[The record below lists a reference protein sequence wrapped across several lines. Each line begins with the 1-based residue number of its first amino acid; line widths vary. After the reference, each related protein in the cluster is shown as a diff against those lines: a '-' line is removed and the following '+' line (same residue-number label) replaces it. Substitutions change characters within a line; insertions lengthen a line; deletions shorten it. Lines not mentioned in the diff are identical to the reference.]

1 MATMTPTVTAVPA
14 TATPRPILDAVNV
27 TLPGSLD
34 TLNPLLSRSATVRAL
49 AGLVF
54 LGLLGAA
61 PDGQPIPGLATR
73 WGSADGLTWTFHLD
87 PARRWQDGVAVTSAD
102 VGFTLTLIQEPDS
115 PVDASLHAAWQGIQ
129 IRTPDSATV
138 VLTVPAT
145 IGAGVLDLA
154 TVPILPAHLLAS
166 TPLTALRL
174 SPFASHP
181 VGDGPYRITS
191 ADSLGVTLLSGQAT
205 GRAPRRLTVRTASTG
220 RPAPTS
226 LPAAAG
232 SVALEPTTPGT
243 SGGKV
248 STVTLARPVF
258 VFLNTRD
265 AALGDARVR
274 QALSLAIDR
283 ESLVAGPL
291 HSAGVA
297 LRGPL
302 LPGMWFTKG
311 AAVAPPYSLAAASQA
326 LDAAGWL
333 SNGHGE
339 RQRAGASLTV
349 TLLVDNDPTRLAVAQ
364 AVAVGWQAIGVKAN
378 VEVVGLDGMFRDFLA
393 TGRYQAA
400 LIGLRQRGA
409 LPDLTDIWHSG
420 GALNVSAWSDPL
432 ADAALDATHAAYAA
446 TRQVGYTRFAR
457 RFVDEMP
464 AIPLYLPTARF
475 AVRGLLLPTTTIN
488 DPADVLARAANW
500 RPAP

>member
-1 MATMTPTVTAVPA
+1 VTPVPA
-14 TATPRPILDAVNV
+14 TATPLPVLNVVNV
-27 TLPGSLD
+27 TLPGLLD
-34 TLNPLLSRSATVRAL
+34 TLNPLLSRSATVRAMVR
-49 AGLVF
+49 LVF
-54 LGLLGAA
+54 IGLLGAA

-73 WGSADGLTWTFHLD
+73 WSSADGLTWTFHLD

-102 VGFTLTLIQEPDS
+102 VGFTLALIQAPDS
-115 PVDASLHAAWQGIQ
+115 PVDPSLHAAWQGIQ
-129 IRTPDSATV
+129 VHTPDSATV
-138 VLTVPAT
+138 VLTVPAAV
-145 IGAGVLDLA
+145 GAGVLDLA

-166 TPLTALRL
+166 TPLAALRL

-181 VGDGPYRITS
+181 VGDGPYRVTS
-191 ADSLGVTLLSGQAT
+191 ADSLGATLLSDRST
-205 GRAPRRLTVRTASTG
+205 SRAPRRLNVRNASDD
-220 RPAPTS
+220 RPGPTS
-226 LPAAAG
+226 LPAAG
-232 SVALEPTTPGT
+232 SVALEPNAAGPPVAP
-243 SGGKV
+243 V

-258 VFLNTRD
+258 ILLNTRE

-283 ESLVAGPL
+283 DSLVAGPL

-302 LPGMWFTKG
+302 LPGMWVADG

-326 LDAAGWL
+326 LDAAGWP

-339 RQRAGASLTV
+339 RRRAGVSLAV

-364 AVAVGWQAIGVKAN
+364 AVAVGWHAIGVQAT

-393 TGRYQAA
+393 PGHYQAA

-409 LPDLTDIWHSG
+409 LPDLADLWHSG
-420 GALNVSAWSDPL
+420 GALNFSAWSDPL
-432 ADAALDATHAAYAA
+432 ADAALDATRAADVA
-446 TRQVGYTRFAR
+446 TRQIGYTRFAR
-457 RFVDEMP
+457 RFVDDMP

-475 AVRGLLLPTTTIN
+475 AVRGLLLPTATIN
-488 DPADVLARAANW
+488 DPADVLVRAAAW